1 MTTITSFDPEVLTID
16 SLTSGERT
24 GSGAFDELMRT
35 VESHIQNQ
43 LDLGNLTKQ
52 QFAALYSGAIA
63 STLQESRA
71 YVLEYQI
78 VNQNIRLLNKQIVAA
93 EKNVEL
99 VQKQIEKMTAEIS
112 LLNAQVITE
121 GKRQSVMDQEILN
134 LGKQE
139 LLLDEQIVNAT
150 KDGLIKDSQVTQ
162 MTAET
167 ALIGQQEANAQ
178 AENAVITNTA
188 SKVAAETAVLEQ
200 KRITEEYQTRDSVG
214 GNPAEGVIGKQMAL
228 YENQAEGY
236 IRDAEQKAAKLFMDS
251 FNTRTS
257 IETLNLN
264 EEIDATVTGTQIKG
278 LLNKVREGVGVPT
291 QA

>member
-1 MTTITSFDPEVLTID
+1 MATITSFDPEVLTID

-71 YVLEYQI
+71 YVLEYQT
-78 VNQNIRLLNKQIVAA
+78 VNQNIRLLDKQIAAA

-99 VQKQIEKMTAEIS
+99 VQKQIDKLTADIAFVNEQATS
-112 LLNAQVITE
+112 ET
-121 GKRQSVMDQEILN
+121 KRQLLLDQELKNSI
-134 LGKQE
+134 KQE
-139 LLLDEQIVNAT
+139 LILDKQALNLD
-150 KDGLIKDSQVTQ
+150 KDLEVKDAQVLQTEAQ
-162 MTAET
+162 ASL
-167 ALIGQQEANAQ
+167 AGQQEANLQ
-178 AENAVITNTA
+178 AEQANIVKQGN
-188 SKVAAETAVLEQ
+188 KLDAETAVLTQ
-200 KRITEEYQTRDSVG
+200 KRITEEFQTKDTVQGAQAG
-214 GNPAEGVIGKQMAL
+214 GIIGKQMAL

-257 IETLNLN
+257 IESLN
-264 EEIDATVTGTQIKG
+264 ENETTDATVTGAQIKDV
-278 LLNKVREGVGVPT
+278 LNKVREGVNVT
-291 QA
+291 VQA